1 MFFIFFSVKHFNLIY
16 FFFCKFCLLVKSLV
30 DCSVSLPSS
39 SFISFFLF
47 LLVVN
52 FCYFGY
58 FRYSIC
64 VCRYIEFTFFLALSF
79 WFSSFLF
86 FIRFEKFSVYL
97 SKGGD
102 SFLKSLSIMI
112 IELVS
117 EFSRPIALTVR
128 LTVNITVGHLLI
140 IIIYSFSESS
150 GSLFYILFLLFSI
163 FIEFFVFLIQ
173 SYIFSRLVYLYLNE

>member
-1 MFFIFFSVKHFNLIY
+1 
-16 FFFCKFCLLVKSLV
+16 
-30 DCSVSLPSS
+30 
-39 SFISFFLF
+39 
-47 LLVVN
+47 
-52 FCYFGY
+52 
-58 FRYSIC
+58 
-64 VCRYIEFTFFLALSF
+64 
-79 WFSSFLF
+79 
-86 FIRFEKFSVYL
+86 
-97 SKGGD
+97 
-102 SFLKSLSIMI
+102 MI